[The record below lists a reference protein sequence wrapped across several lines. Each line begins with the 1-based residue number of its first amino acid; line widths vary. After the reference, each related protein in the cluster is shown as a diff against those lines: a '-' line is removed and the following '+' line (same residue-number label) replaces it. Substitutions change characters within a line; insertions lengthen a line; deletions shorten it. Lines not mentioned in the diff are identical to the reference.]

1 MTTTIE
7 IDVEMILKFFL
18 LFVKK
23 DVFDKIDEQKRIKKV
38 HGVKVNMDSPDKKI
52 IFLGVSRRYWSLIY
66 FIDAIV
72 TKLLYKKINEKRNM
86 RSFSQHDSIL
96 FVLGS
101 FIESKYPGL
110 IDKFRKNMKNNFQ
123 QEVVK
128 IGLTGMNSFFKS
140 SDDLI
145 NYINSEFNRNTRL
158 DSGKKNILF
167 ETIKKTIFMFSDI
180 NSFLEK
186 GFESLFWKMVNDDE
200 CLFDE
205 ITIKLFENNIKSVN
219 INEYFDV
226 RPIQKEPVIADN
238 SSKKRNLPDVQAD
251 MEVSSNQS
259 AGLPSKFKKRII
271 KHSGYEIELSII
283 SEDEMS
289 ETESD
294 IEDFNTFKTD
304 INALKML
311 ANSCEKVSKQYHKPQ
326 IQKETHKSLFRP
338 IKENIQHLKFKFQ
351 NSIETKQQEYNFQ
364 KNICPTINLNP
375 NASLLNKEQGFTQI
389 GQNVPIVKKNHV
401 FQPLKTELLNPMCF
415 NGFFTIQPE
424 NFHTSQPENFHT
436 SQPENFHTSQLE
448 NFHTQQPEYFHTQ
461 QPEYFPIQQPEY
473 FHTQQP
479 KLYYERICLDMN
491 NDLFKKKFMVD
502 PNEPYPFC

>member
-18 LFVKK
+18 LFAKK
-23 DVFDKIDEQKRIKKV
+23 DVFSKIDEQKRIKKV
-38 HGVKVNMDSPDKKI
+38 HGVKVSMDCPDKKI

-72 TKLLYKKINEKRNM
+72 TKLLYKKIIEKKNM
-86 RSFSQHDSIL
+86 RSFSQHDTIQ

-101 FIESKYPGL
+101 FIENKYPGL
-110 IDKFRKNMKNNFQ
+110 IDKLRKNMKNNLH

-128 IGLTGMNSFFKS
+128 IELIGMNSFFRS

-145 NYINSEFNRNTRL
+145 NYINSEFNKNTRL
-158 DSGKKNILF
+158 DTEKKNILF
-167 ETIKKTIFMFSDI
+167 ETIKKNIFMFPDI

-186 GFESLFWKMVNDDE
+186 GFESLIWKMVNDDE

-205 ITIKLFENNIKSVN
+205 TTMELFENNINSLD

-238 SSKKRNLPDVQAD
+238 SSKKRKSSDVQAD
-251 MEVSSNQS
+251 MEVSS
-259 AGLPSKFKKRII
+259 KFKKRII
-271 KHSGYEIELSII
+271 DYSGYKIELSMI

-304 INALKML
+304 NNALNIL
-311 ANSCEKVSKQYHKPQ
+311 ANSCNEASKKNLKPVVQ
-326 IQKETHKSLFRP
+326 QETLKPTNKSLFQP
-338 IKENIQHLKFKFQ
+338 IKQDHQHLKFKFQ
-351 NSIETKQQEYNFQ
+351 NSIQPQHEEYDFQ
-364 KNICPTINLNP
+364 KNNYPTINLNP
-375 NASLLNKEQGFTQI
+375 NASLLNKGQGFTQN
-389 GQNVPIVKKNHV
+389 GHHTPVMKESHV

-424 NFHTSQPENFHT
+424 NFPIQQPKHF
-436 SQPENFHTSQLE
+436 S
-448 NFHTQQPEYFHTQ
+448 TQQPEYFS
-461 QPEYFPIQQPEY
+461 IQQPEY
-473 FHTQQP
+473 FHLPQP
-479 KLYYERICLDMN
+479 KLYYERICLDIN
-491 NDLFKKKFMVD
+491 NSSLRKKFMVD